1 MTRYIREMIGRLMP
15 SGMYVRPRL
24 EVKIPE
30 ITTNKIMDVVIF
42 PLMSQF
48 LLIGQIL
55 FKPKAMFRLLVFSL
69 ARSLGGSGT
78 G

>member
-1 MTRYIREMIGRLMP
+1 MQIKSDINSLCPNSMILLDDAYIREMIGRLMP

-42 PLMSQF
+42 PL
-48 LLIGQIL
+48 
-55 FKPKAMFRLLVFSL
+55 FS
-69 ARSLGGSGT
+69 
-78 G
+78 

>member
-1 MTRYIREMIGRLMP
+1 MQIKSDINSLCPNSMILLDDAYIREMIGRLMP

-42 PLMSQF
+42 PLMS
-48 LLIGQIL
+48 
-55 FKPKAMFRLLVFSL
+55 
-69 ARSLGGSGT
+69 
-78 G
+78 